1 MKYLENVDLEK
12 LSYFISNAVIG
23 NTVLKGRIEAFSCK
37 RAGEDK
43 KLSKSLDQKLSEEYC
58 GDANISSSASTGI
71 GDMTQNSTRKL
82 LIDLV
87 QTMNASFIDHDFSS
101 ISPEAFCH
109 QNVADMIRQI
119 NSYLNEL
126 TTIRPSF
133 INDLWSTL
141 NAQMNI
147 HDCEAYCY
155 VPDFNDDPLSD
166 GAIWSFNCFFFNK
179 ELKRICYFTCVAT
192 PRGRRRQLYGD
203 DGGENDEDDDDA
215 GMDVHES
222 EFFDQDQDQD
232 QDQECSFGFDSDLC
246 PPSP

>member
-1 MKYLENVDLEK
+1 MKYLENVELEK
-12 LSYFISNAVIG
+12 LSYFISNSVIG
-23 NTVLKGRIEAFSCK
+23 NTMLKGRIEAFSCK
-37 RAGEDK
+37 KAGDDK
-43 KLSKSLDQKLSEEYC
+43 KLSKSLDQKFTEEYG
-58 GDANISSSASTGI
+58 GDTVSSSSASTSI
-71 GDMTQNSTRKL
+71 GDMSQNSTRKL

-101 ISPEAFCH
+101 ISPESFRS
-109 QNVADMIRQI
+109 QNVGDMIHQI

-192 PRGRRRQLYGD
+192 PRGLRRQLYG
-203 DGGENDEDDDDA
+203 GDDDEEDA
-215 GMDVHES
+215 DADMDMEENES
-222 EFFDQDQDQD
+222 FDEHDR
-232 QDQECSFGFDSDLC
+232 SFGFDEDLY

>member
-12 LSYFISNAVIG
+12 LSYFISNSLIG
-23 NTVLKGRIEAFSCK
+23 TTVLNARICAFSCK

-43 KLSKSLDQKLSEEYC
+43 KLSKSLDQKLTEEYG
-58 GDANISSSASTGI
+58 GDASSSSSSSTGI
-71 GDMTQNSTRKL
+71 GDLSQNSTRKL

-87 QTMNASFIDHDFSS
+87 QTMNASFLDHDFSS
-101 ISPEAFCH
+101 ISPESFRP
-109 QNVADMIRQI
+109 QNVSDMIQQI

-147 HDCEAYCY
+147 HDCEAYSY
-155 VPDFNDDPLSD
+155 VPDFNDDPLSE

-192 PRGRRRQLYGD
+192 PRGRRNQLYGD
-203 DGGENDEDDDDA
+203 DGGDDDDDDDDA
-215 GMDVHES
+215 GMDVHVDES
-222 EFFDQDQDQD
+222 FDDQDDDQDQDD
-232 QDQECSFGFDSDLC
+232 FGFDADM
-246 PPSP
+246 